1 MDIPCVFPKNREFSE
16 KWVCI
21 LYIVHDND
29 EFQEIYYAKFKRI
42 EARGFVDK
50 GYCCRDIPFVS
61 SVLPHLPF

>member
-42 EARGFVDK
+42 EAR
-50 GYCCRDIPFVS
+50 
-61 SVLPHLPF
+61 